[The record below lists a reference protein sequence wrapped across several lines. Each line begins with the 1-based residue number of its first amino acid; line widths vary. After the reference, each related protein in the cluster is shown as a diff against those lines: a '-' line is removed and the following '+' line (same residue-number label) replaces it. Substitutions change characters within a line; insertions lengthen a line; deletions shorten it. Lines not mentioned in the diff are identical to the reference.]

1 MQGIH
6 NSVPLKLELLLL
18 LLGEPELTLVQ
29 SLHLVDEDLVPLQL
43 DVLVGLNRL
52 SDALGQSVPLLA
64 LGANVGL
71 VRVDRPD
78 DLLLRALLLLR
89 RFINLV
95 SPGSCLV
102 FRSVEEG
109 EATVCWG
116 ACMAGGR
123 SVEKLH
129 AT

>member
-1 MQGIH
+1 MQGIN

-43 DVLVGLNRL
+43 DVLVGLDRL

-78 DLLLRALLLLR
+78 DLLLRALLLL
-89 RFINLV
+89 
-95 SPGSCLV
+95 
-102 FRSVEEG
+102 
-109 EATVCWG
+109 
-116 ACMAGGR
+116 
-123 SVEKLH
+123 
-129 AT
+129 